1 MIIKIAEDMLAEAK
15 EYAVLSKKYTSRDH
29 DFHEGGENNAVV
41 KMYEGKIGEK
51 VFREWLINE
60 GIPYI
65 EDSTGPD
72 TADEYDFLINNK
84 KIDVKTRTKSF
95 HTRTLEMVSQFNLRP
110 KDYYVGVYL
119 DLKNQEAEI
128 YGFIS
133 SDQLQNLNP
142 IENQGYKNNYV
153 VYDNQLE
160 SIVSFE
166 DEIFK

>member
-1 MIIKIAEDMLAEAK
+1 MIIKITEDMIEEAK
-15 EYAVLSKKYTSRDH
+15 KYAVLSKKYTSRNH
-29 DFHEGGENNAVV
+29 DFHEGGESNAVV

-51 VFREWLINE
+51 AFREWLINE

-95 HTRTLEMVSQFNLRP
+95 HTRTLEMVSQFHSRP
-110 KDYYVGVYL
+110 KDFYVGIYL
-119 DLKNQEAEI
+119 DLDNQEAEI

-133 SDQLQNLNP
+133 SDQLQNLSQ
-142 IENQGYKNNYV
+142 IEDQGYGDNYV
-153 VYDNQLE
+153 VYDNQLK
-160 SIVSFE
+160 SIVSFK